1 MRIHPRKRHKPQ
13 DLGPKYYINK
23 EIRAEKVRVID
34 ENEEHLGVMDTAKA
48 VAIAEERGYD
58 LVEVSP
64 KAEPPTCKLLN
75 FGQFKYEKER
85 EARKNKVQAKAT
97 EMKGIRL
104 TPRIG
109 PGDMETRIKNAVK
122 FLEAGN
128 KLKIEMRMRG
138 REKAFQGMARDTI
151 QTFIDKLKESY
162 DLVIEQPIQK
172 AGGQLTAIIGKR

>member
-13 DLGPKYYINK
+13 QLGQKYYINK

-34 ENEEHLGVMDTAKA
+34 ENDEHLGILPIAKA

-85 EARKNKVQAKAT
+85 EARKNKVQAKAN

-109 PGDMETRIKNAVK
+109 PGDMETRIKTATK
-122 FLEAGN
+122 FLEAGS

-151 QTFIDKLKESY
+151 KAFIDKLSE
-162 DLVIEQPIQK
+162 DFDIVTEQPIQK

>member
-13 DLGPKYYINK
+13 ELGPKYYINK
-23 EIRAEKVRVID
+23 EIRAENVRVID
-34 ENEEHLGVMDTAKA
+34 ENNEHLGILPTAKA

-85 EARKNKVQAKAT
+85 EARKNKMQAKST
-97 EMKGIRL
+97 GTKGIRL

-109 PGDMETRIKNAVK
+109 SGDMETRLKTATR

-138 REKAFQGMARDTI
+138 REKAFQGKARETI
-151 QTFIDKLKESY
+151 QTFMDKLGEHFE
-162 DLVIEQPIQK
+162 LVVEQPIQK
-172 AGGQLTAIIGKR
+172 AGGQLTTIIGKR

>member
-13 DLGPKYYINK
+13 DTGPKYFIND
-23 EIRAEKVRVID
+23 EIKAEKVRVID
-34 ENEEHLGVMDTAKA
+34 ENDEHLGVMATEKA
-48 VAIAEERGYD
+48 VSIAKERGYD

-85 EARKNKVQAKAT
+85 EMRKQKQKSKQT
-97 EMKGIRL
+97 DTKGIRL

-109 PGDMETRIKNAVK
+109 KHDLETRLRTAVK
-122 FLEAGN
+122 FLEAGH

-138 REKAFQGMARDTI
+138 REKAFQAQARETI
-151 QTFIDKLKESY
+151 GNFVESLKESF
-162 DLVIEQPIQK
+162 DIVIEQPIQK
-172 AGGQLTAIIGKR
+172 AGGQLTSIIAKR

>member
-13 DLGPKYYINK
+13 QLGPKYYSND
-23 EIRAEKVRVID
+23 EIRAEEVRVID
-34 ENEEHLGVMDTAKA
+34 ENDEHLGVMPTAKA
-48 VAIAEERGYD
+48 VAIAKERGFD

-64 KAEPPTCKLLN
+64 KAEPPTCKILN

-85 EARKNKVQAKAT
+85 EARKNKAQAKAT

-109 PGDMETRIKNAVK
+109 EHDMETRLKNATK

-128 KLKIEMRMRG
+128 KLKLEMRMRG
-138 REKAFQGMARDTI
+138 REKAFQGLARETMQQFI
-151 QTFIDKLKESY
+151 AKLGETFDV
-162 DLVIEQPIQK
+162 VIEQPIQK
-172 AGGQLTAIIGKR
+172 SGGQLTAIVGKK

>member
-1 MRIHPRKRHKPQ
+1 MRIHPRKRHRPQ
-13 DLGPKYYINK
+13 QLGPKYYINK

-34 ENEEHLGVMDTAKA
+34 EKNEHLGVMETAKA
-48 VAIAEERGYD
+48 IAIAEERGYD

-85 EARKNKVQAKAT
+85 EARKNKAQAKAT

-109 PGDMETRIKNAVK
+109 AHDMETRLKNATR
-122 FLEAGN
+122 FLESGN
-128 KLKIEMRMRG
+128 KLKLEMRMRG
-138 REKAFQGMARDTI
+138 REKAFQGMARGTM
-151 QTFIDKLKESY
+151 QTFINKLGETF
-162 DLVIEQPIQK
+162 DIVIEQPIQK
-172 AGGQLTAIIGKR
+172 AGGQLTAILGKR